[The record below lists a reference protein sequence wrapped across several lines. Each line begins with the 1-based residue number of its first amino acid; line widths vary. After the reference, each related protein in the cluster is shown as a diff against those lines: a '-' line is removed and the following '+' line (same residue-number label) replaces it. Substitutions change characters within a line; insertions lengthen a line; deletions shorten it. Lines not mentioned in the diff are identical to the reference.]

1 MKKKKEESHRRRWR
15 GLEEQHHPEDE
26 ECCDHQQHDKNSSNN
41 HTTSSSAEIKHYEEQ
56 FRLSLEAEQQQQ
68 QQQQQQESPTP
79 NQSSSPASSASLSL
93 SLSRRD
99 YHHNGITTGTNANAA
114 STSTRPR
121 PRLPYWLIPA
131 LVVLVGLIASSVILV
146 LGHISAR
153 RERTVAFDDKSY
165 LFHHQLSVA
174 LEEYELIGQWVRQV
188 AHNNNNNNS
197 TTLLTKT
204 TLTREQFRQAYEYVT
219 KQVLQF
225 GSIGVVQMVPRA
237 GNNINNTSAG
247 GQRQTDHDYQRR
259 LLEDD
264 TRTFLRDY
272 IDANVSDRY
281 VGFHQGSF
289 LNPADYRRD
298 DDDDDNNNNT
308 AAAVQEYAVVHWLEP
323 IVVDLTSTYDWLDLD
338 LLAIPETAAAIRT
351 IRRTEQ
357 AVLTKCIPCF
367 GNDSVVL
374 LHPGVRMSWEKT
386 ATNNNSST
394 TGGSNRVLD
403 TLSLVEIRLDFLLF
417 RVFQRSG
424 ITHHMGAFIFDSTSS
439 TSTTTTNTATTTND
453 DRSHK
458 NNNNNNNNHHQAADN
473 DNPEYLTGAY
483 HEIIDHATAEAI
495 VVANDGAADPNDS
508 VRDVHNAIVAN
519 LSGTD
524 ANIWTISSRIDAYQR
539 AAVASFT
546 QPDGSIVIN
555 GARYRPS
562 LPPESIA
569 TIQQSHDRSRVMTIH
584 VASRT
589 WTVVVTGDNADY
601 PIQLGYVILS
611 AVMLLA
617 GCACLALWIY
627 TSEKRSAHLE
637 EVRLR
642 ADAEKTDIVVK
653 SARLAAQ
660 NERELNDFIAHEVR
674 NPLSAAMSAATFVA
688 ASVHELEPLRTA
700 QAQEDVREDMLVIE
714 SSLQFIND
722 LLRNMLDIHRASSQ
736 QLSLNLEPMD
746 VLHDALLPVA
756 SMLYSR
762 TSLFKVEVV
771 CPDNLTILADKIRI
785 KQVILNLGRNAA
797 KFVQRGFIRFRAALV
812 DGKVVLYVED
822 SGPGIPKEKR
832 DNLFKKFQESL
843 DTLQQGT
850 GIGLAVCRSIMAL
863 MGGSIEL
870 DGNYDSQ
877 VEGPSCKGARFVINL
892 ALEPI
897 SSSRLAFITN
907 TLSSDSYKT
916 LPFRGSSS
924 SNGMAHSVGSY
935 RRDSSLSERLD
946 VAGDGNFERDLAERG
961 QETAAGPKSLPHKLN
976 VLFVD
981 DDMILRKL
989 FVRSLQKALPEWRV
1003 EQCANGET
1011 CTYYDPPFCSTT
1023 CS

>member
-1 MKKKKEESHRRRWR
+1 MKKKKEESRWRRRLRRHRR
-15 GLEEQHHPEDE
+15 LEEQHQHQDDV
-26 ECCDHQQHDKNSSNN
+26 CDHDNN
-41 HTTSSSAEIKHYEEQ
+41 IISSAEIKQYEDR
-56 FRLSLEAEQQQQ
+56 FRRSLEAEAQQQQ
-68 QQQQQQESPTP
+68 QQQQPP
-79 NQSSSPASSASLSL
+79 LSSL
-93 SLSRRD
+93 RD
-99 YHHNGITTGTNANAA
+99 YNNGGIIITATN
-114 STSTRPR
+114 TDTRR
-121 PRLPYWLIPA
+121 HLPYWLIPS
-131 LVVLVGLIASSVILV
+131 LVILVGLIASSAILV
-146 LGHISAR
+146 LGLVSAR
-153 RERTVAFDDKSY
+153 REQAAAFDDKSH

-188 AHNNNNNNS
+188 AHTNNNNNNGSS
-197 TTLLTKT
+197 TNQLLTT

-225 GSIGVVQMVPRA
+225 GSIGVVQMVQR
-237 GNNINNTSAG
+237 GGDSTSSNGAV
-247 GQRQTDHDYQRR
+247 GQRQTGDDYQRR

-264 TRTFLRDY
+264 TRSFLRDY
-272 IDANVSDRY
+272 IDANVSDQY

-298 DDDDDNNNNT
+298 DDNNNNIT
-308 AAAVQEYAVVHWLEP
+308 AAAAVHPEYAVVHWLEP
-323 IVVDLTSTYDWLDLD
+323 IVVDLPSTYDWLDLD

-351 IRRTEQ
+351 IRQTEQ
-357 AVLTKCIPCF
+357 AVLTKCLPCF

-374 LHPGVRMSWEKT
+374 LHPGIRMSWEN
-386 ATNNNSST
+386 ATTTTTTTNDTST
-394 TGGSNRVLD
+394 TSSSRVLD

-424 ITHHMGAFIFDSTSS
+424 ITHHMGAFIFDST
-439 TSTTTTNTATTTND
+439 TTTTTD
-453 DRSHK
+453 DHSTSSSSSD
-458 NNNNNNNNHHQAADN
+458 NNHHPQAD
-473 DNPEYLTGAY
+473 DDDDDMEYLTGAY
-483 HEIIDHATAEAI
+483 HEILDHATSDAI
-495 VVANDGAADPNDS
+495 VAANAGTVDPDAR

-524 ANIWTISSRIDAYQR
+524 ANIWTISSRIDAYKR
-539 AAVASFT
+539 AAVATYT
-546 QPDGSIVIN
+546 QRDGSIVIN

-562 LPPESIA
+562 LPPESM
-569 TIQQSHDRSRVMTIH
+569 TSIQQSHDRFRVMTIF
-584 VASRT
+584 VGSRT

-601 PIQLGYVILS
+601 PVQLDYVILS

-674 NPLSAAMSAATFVA
+674 NPLSAAMSAATFVT
-688 ASVHELEPLRTA
+688 ASVHEVDPLRTA
-700 QAQEDVREDMLVIE
+700 QAQEDVREDMRVIE

-736 QLSLNLEPMD
+736 QLSLNLAPMD

-771 CPDNLTILADKIRI
+771 CPDNLTIIADKIRI

-797 KFVQRGFIRFRAALV
+797 KFIQRGFIRFRAALV

-822 SGPGIPKEKR
+822 SGPGIPQEKR

-850 GIGLAVCRSIMAL
+850 GIGLAVCRSIIAL

-877 VEGPSCKGARFVINL
+877 VEGSDCKGARFVINL

-907 TLSSDSYKT
+907 TLSSDSYKSLT
-916 LPFRGSSS
+916 FRGSSS
-924 SNGMAHSVGSY
+924 SSHGMAHSVESY
-935 RRDSSLSERLD
+935 RRDSSPSERLD

-961 QETAAGPKSLPHKLN
+961 QETATGPKSLPHKLN

-1011 CTYYDPPFCSTT
+1011 GTYSDPPAFLLHIL
-1023 CS
+1023 